1 MNENQP
7 ATVVSVTIVVSVP
20 ATVVSLVGIVVST
33 TATVVSA
40 GVDEL
45 PQAARPIDTDEIANA
60 IAITFFIIFSYLG
73 VYCSYVSIVMKNA
86 QLRLPNLSRISPAG
100 RDPAGHSVAGS
111 AKNLRNNGTKCSSDS
126 DL

>member
-20 ATVVSLVGIVVST
+20 ATVVSLVGNVVST

-40 GVDEL
+40 GVDDL
-45 PQAARPIDTDEIANA
+45 LHAARPIVTVEIANA
-60 IAITFFIIFSYLG
+60 IAITFFIVFSYSR
-73 VYCSYVSIVMKNA
+73 VYCSYISIVTENA
-86 QLRLPNLSRISPAG
+86 QLRLPNLSRLSPAG
-100 RDPAGHSVAGS
+100 RDPAGHSTAGS
-111 AKNLRNNGTKCSSDS
+111 AKNLRNNGTKCSSGS